1 MESFPKFILEHD
13 GADTFDVRFL
23 TSVRQQFGADAERV
37 ISTLAVRKKLKDK
50 VPQWFAEPSL
60 VYPKPL
66 AGEQCSSSATAFYK
80 ASLLRSLAAS
90 AGKSA
95 LRVADL
101 TGGLGVDSW
110 AFSQVA
116 EEVLYNEMDAE
127 LADAARGNFAAL
139 GRTNIRVSCAEITPD
154 SLPSVLG
161 DFAPDVIFL
170 DPARRSASGRK
181 VFRLADCS
189 PDLIALKDSLLRLCP
204 YVLVKVSPMAD
215 IAQLGRELGDCLQA
229 VHCVAVGDECK
240 ELLLVLQS
248 GDQTGDL
255 SDDPSDDLSD
265 DLSDDQS
272 GTGRLR
278 VAEDER
284 KCSSPPVRTGLYAV
298 QLSGS
303 WAGANSHCVAENK
316 GKCSPVAIGS
326 SQNNPP
332 AAGSIVFSIEEERE
346 AEISLLQ
353 DEEVLRE
360 AEMLFVPGPA
370 LTKAGAFNLLC
381 SRFNLRKLG
390 HSTHLYVPS
399 GADLPAELRHLG
411 KRYRICAV
419 LPFDKTGIREAA
431 TRWPKADVTARN
443 LPLDSEGLRKRLGI
457 KTGGAIHLFGFRADF
472 RNGTSGKYL
481 LAAEP
486 YNESM

>member
-37 ISTLAVRKKLKDK
+37 IATLAVRKKLKDK

-60 VYPKPL
+60 VYPMPL

-189 PDLIALKDSLLRLCP
+189 PDLIALKDSLLLLCP

-255 SDDPSDDLSD
+255 SDDPS
-265 DLSDDQS
+265 
-272 GTGRLR
+272 GTGRSR

-284 KCSSPPVRTGLYAV
+284 KCSSQPVRTGLYAV
-298 QLSGS
+298 QLPSVWDGS
-303 WAGANSHCVAENK
+303 RMLRGAFPLVSCDEEH
-316 GKCSPVAIGS
+316 
-326 SQNNPP
+326 P
-332 AAGSIVFSIEEERE
+332 AAGTINTYAILDCSERGE
-346 AEISLLQ
+346 ASFLE
-353 DEEVLRE
+353 DEVALRE
-360 AEMLFVPGPA
+360 AGMLFVPGPA

-381 SRFNLRKLG
+381 SHFNLRKLG

-399 GADLPAELRHLG
+399 GADLPAELRLLG

-443 LPLDSEGLRKRLGI
+443 LPLDSEGLLKRLGI

-472 RNGTSGKYL
+472 RDGTSGKYL

-486 YNESM
+486 YNEFM

>member
-1 MESFPKFILEHD
+1 MDSFSAFIQEHD

-37 ISTLAVRKKLKDK
+37 IATLAVRKKLKDK

-80 ASLLRSLAAS
+80 ASLLQELAAS
-90 AGKSA
+90 AGKDS

-101 TGGLGVDSW
+101 TGGLGVDAW

-116 EEVLYNEMDAE
+116 TEVLYNEMDAD
-127 LADAARGNFAAL
+127 LADAARHNFAAL
-139 GRTNIRVSCAEITPD
+139 GRSNIRVSCAEITAD
-154 SLPSVLG
+154 SLSAVLG
-161 DFAPDVIFL
+161 NFAPDVIFL
-170 DPARRSASGRK
+170 DPARRSASGQK

-204 YVLVKVSPMAD
+204 TVLVKVSPMAD

-229 VHCVAVGDECK
+229 VHVVAVGDECK
-240 ELLLVLQS
+240 ELLLLLQRP
-248 GDQTGDL
+248 GD
-255 SDDPSDDLSD
+255 
-265 DLSDDQS
+265 
-272 GTGRLR
+272 
-278 VAEDER
+278 
-284 KCSSPPVRTGLYAV
+284 PVRLAVRIGRYAV
-298 QLSGS
+298 QLPAAWSGS
-303 WAGANSHCVAENK
+303 RMLRGAFFQVLCDEEHPAG
-316 GKCSPVAIGS
+316 G
-326 SQNNPP
+326 Q
-332 AAGSIVFSIEEERE
+332 RE
-346 AEISLLQ
+346 ARYLA
-353 DEEVLRE
+353 DE
-360 AEMLFVPGPA
+360 AELKAARWLFVPGPA
-370 LTKAGAFNLLC
+370 LTKAGAFNLPCRQFGLV
-381 SRFNLRKLG
+381 KLG
-390 HSTHLYVPS
+390 RSTHLYVPS
-399 GADLPAELRHLG
+399 GDVFPAGLLLSG
-411 KRYRICAV
+411 KRYRICSV
-419 LPFDKTGIREAA
+419 LPLDKAGIREAA

-472 RNGTSGKYL
+472 RDGTSGKYL

>member
-101 TGGLGVDSW
+101 TGGLGIDSW

-139 GRTNIRVSCAEITPD
+139 GCTNIRVSCAEITPD

-161 DFAPDVIFL
+161 DYAPDVIFL

-189 PDLIALKDSLLRLCP
+189 PDLIALKYSLLQLCP

-255 SDDPSDDLSD
+255 SDDLSD
-265 DLSDDQS
+265 DLS

-284 KCSSPPVRTGLYAV
+284 KCSSQPVRTGLYAV

-326 SQNNPP
+326 SQNNPT
-332 AAGSIVFSIEEERE
+332 AAGTINTGKEEYAILDCSERGE
-346 AEISLLQ
+346 ASFLD
-353 DEEVLRE
+353 DEDALRE
-360 AEMLFVPGPA
+360 AGMLFVPGPA

-381 SRFNLRKLG
+381 SRFVLRKLG

-399 GADLPAELRHLG
+399 GSDLPAELRLLG

-486 YNESM
+486 YNELI

>member
-1 MESFPKFILEHD
+1 MDSFSAFIQEHD

-37 ISTLAVRKKLKDK
+37 IATLAVRKKLKDK

-80 ASLLRSLAAS
+80 ASLLQNIAPSAAK
-90 AGKSA
+90 GC

-101 TGGLGVDSW
+101 TGGLGVDAW

-116 EEVLYNEMDAE
+116 TEVLYNEMDAD
-127 LADAARGNFAAL
+127 LADAARHNFAAL
-139 GRTNIRVSCAEITPD
+139 GRSNIRVSCAEITAD
-154 SLPSVLG
+154 SLSAVLG
-161 DFAPDVIFL
+161 NFAPDVIFL

-204 YVLVKVSPMAD
+204 TVLVKVSPMAD

-229 VHCVAVGDECK
+229 VHVVAVGDECK
-240 ELLLVLQS
+240 ELLLLLQRP
-248 GDQTGDL
+248 GD
-255 SDDPSDDLSD
+255 
-265 DLSDDQS
+265 
-272 GTGRLR
+272 
-278 VAEDER
+278 
-284 KCSSPPVRTGLYAV
+284 PVRLAVRIGRYAV
-298 QLSGS
+298 QLPAAWSGS
-303 WAGANSHCVAENK
+303 
-316 GKCSPVAIGS
+316 
-326 SQNNPP
+326 
-332 AAGSIVFSIEEERE
+332 RM
-346 AEISLLQ
+346 
-353 DEEVLRE
+353 LRE
-360 AEMLFVPGPA
+360 AFFQVLCDEEHPAGGQREARYLADEAELKAARWLFVPGPA
-370 LTKAGAFNLLC
+370 LTKAGAFNLPCRQFGLV
-381 SRFNLRKLG
+381 KLG
-390 HSTHLYVPS
+390 RSTHLYVPS
-399 GADLPAELRHLG
+399 GDVFPAGLLSWG
-411 KRYRICAV
+411 KSYRICSV
-419 LPFDKTGIREAA
+419 LPLDKAGIREAA

-472 RNGTSGKYL
+472 QDGTSGNYL

>member
-1 MESFPKFILEHD
+1 MDSFSAFIQEHD

-37 ISTLAVRKKLKDK
+37 IATLAVRKKLKDK

-80 ASLLRSLAAS
+80 ASLLQELAAS
-90 AGKSA
+90 AAKGC

-101 TGGLGVDSW
+101 TGGLGVDAW

-116 EEVLYNEMDAE
+116 TEVLYNEMDAD
-127 LADAARGNFAAL
+127 LADAARHNFAAL
-139 GRTNIRVSCAEITPD
+139 GRSNIRVSCAEITAD
-154 SLPSVLG
+154 SLSAVLG
-161 DFAPDVIFL
+161 NFAPDVIFL

-204 YVLVKVSPMAD
+204 TVLVKVSPMAD

-229 VHCVAVGDECK
+229 VHVVAVGDECK
-240 ELLLVLQS
+240 ELLLLLQRP
-248 GDQTGDL
+248 GD
-255 SDDPSDDLSD
+255 
-265 DLSDDQS
+265 
-272 GTGRLR
+272 
-278 VAEDER
+278 
-284 KCSSPPVRTGLYAV
+284 PVRLAVRIGRYAV
-298 QLSGS
+298 QLPAAWSGS
-303 WAGANSHCVAENK
+303 
-316 GKCSPVAIGS
+316 
-326 SQNNPP
+326 
-332 AAGSIVFSIEEERE
+332 RM
-346 AEISLLQ
+346 
-353 DEEVLRE
+353 LRE
-360 AEMLFVPGPA
+360 AFFQVLCDEEHPAGGQREARYLADEAELKAARWLFVPGPA
-370 LTKAGAFNLLC
+370 LTKAGAFNLPCRQFGLV
-381 SRFNLRKLG
+381 KLG
-390 HSTHLYVPS
+390 RSTHLYVPS
-399 GADLPAELRHLG
+399 GDVFPAGLLSWG
-411 KRYRICAV
+411 KSYRICSV
-419 LPFDKTGIREAA
+419 LPLDKAGIREAA

-472 RNGTSGKYL
+472 RDGTSGKYL

>member
-1 MESFPKFILEHD
+1 MDSFSAFIQEHD

-37 ISTLAVRKKLKDK
+37 IATLAVRKKLKDK

-80 ASLLRSLAAS
+80 ASLLQELAAS
-90 AGKSA
+90 AGKDS

-101 TGGLGVDSW
+101 TGGLGVDAW

-116 EEVLYNEMDAE
+116 TEVLYNEMDAD
-127 LADAARGNFAAL
+127 LADAARHNFAAL
-139 GRTNIRVSCAEITPD
+139 GRSNIRVSCAEITAD
-154 SLPSVLG
+154 SLSAVLG
-161 DFAPDVIFL
+161 NFAPDVIFL
-170 DPARRSASGRK
+170 DPARRSASGQK

-204 YVLVKVSPMAD
+204 TVLVKVSPMAD

-229 VHCVAVGDECK
+229 VHVVAVGDECK
-240 ELLLVLQS
+240 ELLLLLQRP
-248 GDQTGDL
+248 GD
-255 SDDPSDDLSD
+255 
-265 DLSDDQS
+265 
-272 GTGRLR
+272 
-278 VAEDER
+278 
-284 KCSSPPVRTGLYAV
+284 PVRLAVHIGRYAV
-298 QLSGS
+298 QLPAAWSGS
-303 WAGANSHCVAENK
+303 
-316 GKCSPVAIGS
+316 
-326 SQNNPP
+326 
-332 AAGSIVFSIEEERE
+332 RM
-346 AEISLLQ
+346 
-353 DEEVLRE
+353 LRE
-360 AEMLFVPGPA
+360 AFFQVLCDEEHPAGGQREARYLADEAELKAARWLFVPGPA
-370 LTKAGAFNLLC
+370 LTKAGAFNLPCRQFGLV
-381 SRFNLRKLG
+381 KLG
-390 HSTHLYVPS
+390 RSTHLYVPS
-399 GADLPAELRHLG
+399 GDVFPAGLLSWG
-411 KRYRICAV
+411 KSYRICSV
-419 LPFDKTGIREAA
+419 LPLDKAGIREVA

-472 RNGTSGKYL
+472 RDGTSGKYL

>member
-1 MESFPKFILEHD
+1 MDSFSAFIQEHD

-37 ISTLAVRKKLKDK
+37 IATLAVRKKLKDK

-80 ASLLRSLAAS
+80 ASLLQELAAS
-90 AGKSA
+90 AGKDS

-101 TGGLGVDSW
+101 TGGLGVDAW

-116 EEVLYNEMDAE
+116 TEVLYNEMDAD
-127 LADAARGNFAAL
+127 LADAARHNFAAL
-139 GRTNIRVSCAEITPD
+139 GRSNIRVLCAEITAD
-154 SLPSVLG
+154 SLSAVLG
-161 DFAPDVIFL
+161 NFAPDVIFL
-170 DPARRSASGRK
+170 DPARRSASGQK

-204 YVLVKVSPMAD
+204 TVLVKVSPMAD

-255 SDDPSDDLSD
+255 SDDPS
-265 DLSDDQS
+265 

-284 KCSSPPVRTGLYAV
+284 KCSSQPVRTGLYAV
-298 QLSGS
+298 QLPSVWDGS
-303 WAGANSHCVAENK
+303 RMLRGAFSLVSCDEEH
-316 GKCSPVAIGS
+316 
-326 SQNNPP
+326 P

-353 DEEVLRE
+353 DEVALSE
-360 AEMLFVPGPA
+360 AGMLFVPGPA

-411 KRYRICAV
+411 KRYRICSV
-419 LPFDKTGIREAA
+419 LPLDKAGIREAA

-472 RNGTSGKYL
+472 QDGTSGKYL

>member
-1 MESFPKFILEHD
+1 MDSFSAFIQEHD

-37 ISTLAVRKKLKDK
+37 IATLAVRKKLKDK

-80 ASLLRSLAAS
+80 ASLLQELAAS
-90 AGKSA
+90 AGKDS

-101 TGGLGVDSW
+101 TGGLGVDAW

-116 EEVLYNEMDAE
+116 TEVLYNEMDAD
-127 LADAARGNFAAL
+127 LADAARHNFAAL
-139 GRTNIRVSCAEITPD
+139 GRSNIRVSCAEITAD
-154 SLPSVLG
+154 SLSAVLG
-161 DFAPDVIFL
+161 NFAPDVIFL
-170 DPARRSASGRK
+170 DPARRSASGQK

-204 YVLVKVSPMAD
+204 TVLVKVSPMAD

-229 VHCVAVGDECK
+229 VHVVAVGDECK
-240 ELLLVLQS
+240 ELLLLLQRP
-248 GDQTGDL
+248 GD
-255 SDDPSDDLSD
+255 
-265 DLSDDQS
+265 
-272 GTGRLR
+272 
-278 VAEDER
+278 
-284 KCSSPPVRTGLYAV
+284 PVRLAVRIGLYAV
-298 QLSGS
+298 QLPAAWSGS
-303 WAGANSHCVAENK
+303 RMLRKAFFQVLCDEEHPAGGQREVRYLAD
-316 GKCSPVAIGS
+316 
-326 SQNNPP
+326 
-332 AAGSIVFSIEEERE
+332 E
-346 AEISLLQ
+346 AELKAA
-353 DEEVLRE
+353 RW
-360 AEMLFVPGPA
+360 LFVPGPA
-370 LTKAGAFNLLC
+370 LTKAGAFNLPCRQFGLV
-381 SRFNLRKLG
+381 KLG
-390 HSTHLYVPS
+390 RSTHLYVPS
-399 GADLPAELRHLG
+399 GDVFPAGLLSWG
-411 KRYRICAV
+411 KRYRICSV
-419 LPFDKTGIREAA
+419 VPLDKAGIREAA

-472 RNGTSGKYL
+472 QDGTSGKYL

>member
-1 MESFPKFILEHD
+1 MDSFSAFIQEHD

-37 ISTLAVRKKLKDK
+37 IATLAVRKKLKDK

-80 ASLLRSLAAS
+80 ASLLQELAAS
-90 AGKSA
+90 AGKDS

-101 TGGLGVDSW
+101 TGGLGVDAW

-116 EEVLYNEMDAE
+116 TEVLYNEMDAD
-127 LADAARGNFAAL
+127 LADAARHNFAAL
-139 GRTNIRVSCAEITPD
+139 GRSNIRVSCAEITAD
-154 SLPSVLG
+154 SLSAVVG
-161 DFAPDVIFL
+161 NFAPDVIFL
-170 DPARRSASGRK
+170 DPARRSASGQK

-189 PDLIALKDSLLRLCP
+189 PDLIALKDSLLQVCP
-204 YVLVKVSPMAD
+204 TVLVKVSPMAD
-215 IAQLGRELGDCLQA
+215 IAQLGRELGDWLQA
-229 VHCVAVGDECK
+229 VHVVAVGDECK

-255 SDDPSDDLSD
+255 SDDL
-265 DLSDDQS
+265 S
-272 GTGRLR
+272 GTGRSR

-284 KCSSPPVRTGLYAV
+284 KCSSQPVRTGLYAV
-298 QLSGS
+298 QLSSVWDGS
-303 WAGANSHCVAENK
+303 RMLRGAFFQVLCDEEHPAG
-316 GKCSPVAIGS
+316 G
-326 SQNNPP
+326 Q
-332 AAGSIVFSIEEERE
+332 RE
-346 AEISLLQ
+346 ARYLA
-353 DEEVLRE
+353 DE
-360 AEMLFVPGPA
+360 AELKAARWLFVPGPA
-370 LTKAGAFNLLC
+370 LTKAGAFNLPC
-381 SRFNLRKLG
+381 SRFGLVKLG
-390 HSTHLYVPS
+390 RSTHLYVPS
-399 GADLPAELRHLG
+399 GDVFPAGLLLSG
-411 KRYRICAV
+411 KRYRICSV
-419 LPFDKTGIREAA
+419 LPLDKAGIREAA

-472 RNGTSGKYL
+472 QDGTSEKYL

>member
-1 MESFPKFILEHD
+1 MDSFSAFIQEHD

-37 ISTLAVRKKLKDK
+37 IATLAVRKKLKDK

-80 ASLLRSLAAS
+80 ASLLQNIAPSAAK
-90 AGKSA
+90 GC

-101 TGGLGVDSW
+101 TGGLGVDAW

-116 EEVLYNEMDAE
+116 TEVLYNEMDAD
-127 LADAARGNFAAL
+127 LADAARHNFAAL
-139 GRTNIRVSCAEITPD
+139 GRSNIRVSCAEITAD
-154 SLPSVLG
+154 SLSAVLG
-161 DFAPDVIFL
+161 NFAPDVIFL
-170 DPARRSASGRK
+170 DPARRSASGQK

-204 YVLVKVSPMAD
+204 TVLVKVSPMAD

-229 VHCVAVGDECK
+229 VHVVAVGDECK
-240 ELLLVLQS
+240 ELLLLLQRP
-248 GDQTGDL
+248 GD
-255 SDDPSDDLSD
+255 
-265 DLSDDQS
+265 
-272 GTGRLR
+272 
-278 VAEDER
+278 
-284 KCSSPPVRTGLYAV
+284 PVRLAVRIGRYAV
-298 QLSGS
+298 QLPAAWSGS
-303 WAGANSHCVAENK
+303 
-316 GKCSPVAIGS
+316 
-326 SQNNPP
+326 
-332 AAGSIVFSIEEERE
+332 RM
-346 AEISLLQ
+346 
-353 DEEVLRE
+353 LRE
-360 AEMLFVPGPA
+360 AFFQVLCDEEHPAGGQREARYLADEAELKAARWLFVPGPA
-370 LTKAGAFNLLC
+370 LTKAGAFNLPCRQFGLV
-381 SRFNLRKLG
+381 KLG
-390 HSTHLYVPS
+390 RSTHLYVPS
-399 GADLPAELRHLG
+399 GDVFPAGLLSWG
-411 KRYRICAV
+411 KSYRICSV
-419 LPFDKTGIREAA
+419 LPLDKAGIREAA

-472 RNGTSGKYL
+472 QDGTSGKYL

>member
-1 MESFPKFILEHD
+1 MDSFSAFIQEHD

-37 ISTLAVRKKLKDK
+37 IATLAVRKKLKDK

-80 ASLLRSLAAS
+80 ASLLQDIAPSAAK
-90 AGKSA
+90 GC

-101 TGGLGVDSW
+101 TGGLGVDAW

-116 EEVLYNEMDAE
+116 TEVLYNEMDAD
-127 LADAARGNFAAL
+127 LADVARHNFAAL
-139 GRTNIRVSCAEITPD
+139 GRSNIRVSCAEITAD
-154 SLPSVLG
+154 SLSAVLG
-161 DFAPDVIFL
+161 NFAPDVIFL
-170 DPARRSASGRK
+170 DPARRSASGQK

-204 YVLVKVSPMAD
+204 TVLVKVSPMAD

-229 VHCVAVGDECK
+229 VHVVAVGDECK
-240 ELLLVLQS
+240 ELLLLLQRP
-248 GDQTGDL
+248 GD
-255 SDDPSDDLSD
+255 
-265 DLSDDQS
+265 
-272 GTGRLR
+272 
-278 VAEDER
+278 
-284 KCSSPPVRTGLYAV
+284 PVRLAVRIGRYAV
-298 QLSGS
+298 QLPAAWSGS
-303 WAGANSHCVAENK
+303 
-316 GKCSPVAIGS
+316 
-326 SQNNPP
+326 
-332 AAGSIVFSIEEERE
+332 RM
-346 AEISLLQ
+346 
-353 DEEVLRE
+353 LRE
-360 AEMLFVPGPA
+360 AFFQVLCDEEHPAGGQREVRYLADEAELKAARWLFVPGPA
-370 LTKAGAFNLLC
+370 LTKAGAFNLPCRQFGLT
-381 SRFNLRKLG
+381 KLG
-390 HSTHLYVPS
+390 RSTHLYVPS
-399 GADLPAELRHLG
+399 GDVFPAGLLLSG
-411 KRYRICAV
+411 KRYRICSV
-419 LPFDKTGIREAA
+419 LPLDKAGIREAA

-472 RNGTSGKYL
+472 QDGTSGKYL

>member
-189 PDLIALKDSLLRLCP
+189 PDLIALKDSLLLLCP

-248 GDQTGDL
+248 G
-255 SDDPSDDLSD
+255 
-265 DLSDDQS
+265 
-272 GTGRLR
+272 TGRPR

-284 KCSSPPVRTGLYAV
+284 KCSSQPVRTGLYAV
-298 QLSGS
+298 QLSSVWDGS
-303 WAGANSHCVAENK
+303 RMLRGAFPLVSCDEEH
-316 GKCSPVAIGS
+316 
-326 SQNNPP
+326 P

-346 AEISLLQ
+346 AEISLLK

-360 AEMLFVPGPA
+360 AGMLFVPGPA

-399 GADLPAELRHLG
+399 GADLPAELRLLG

-486 YNESM
+486 YSESM